1 MRFPRITSLAI
12 LVMSALT
19 VSWLALVMVSPFLVP
34 SGTITDL
41 SGRVGYIDNAEV
53 ISEMDIL
60 PRAVYR
66 IGDAQCHQLADRS
79 YFLNDNQMPFCA
91 RDLGLFVGLAF
102 ASVFALFFRL
112 TINPF
117 LLLIGLVPLG
127 VDGGLQLISS
137 YESVN
142 ALRLAT
148 GICAGGA
155 LALLLA
161 QFLLAFKTEESAPGD
176 AHEVEGDDEPS
187 GK

>member
-1 MRFPRITSLAI
+1 
-12 LVMSALT
+12 MSVLT
-19 VSWLALVMVSPFLVP
+19 ASWLALVMASPFLVP
-34 SGTITDL
+34 SGTLTDL

-53 ISEMDIL
+53 ISEMDTI

-66 IGDAQCHQLADRS
+66 IGDAQCHQLANRS

-91 RDLGLFVGLAF
+91 RDLGLFAGLAF

-127 VDGGLQLISS
+127 VDGGMQLISS

-161 QFLLAFKTEESAPGD
+161 QFLLAFKDEKSPSHDGREA
-176 AHEVEGDDEPS
+176 AGDDKSS